1 MCALDAESSG
11 FRIFKK
17 ISFLKLPATLIQH
30 LFKNTFIS
38 FRGVGYFSFLQ
49 EKIAIFFSNIHKYI
63 QDFFFFNS
71 GSGAIIYIPFG
82 GRQALALP

>member
-63 QDFFFFNS
+63 QDFFFLIL
-71 GSGAIIYIPFG
+71 AVVQLYIFPLG
-82 GRQALALP
+82 EDKH